1 MYTYS
6 NITEDFGLPMR
17 KRGVDF
23 MGMRVSYPQ
32 YYRLMAIQKEVIRMD
47 QTIRAMARHHD
58 PQVSCLCS
66 ILVLFLS
73 CSCPIGGARL
83 PLTPSFC

>member
-1 MYTYS
+1 MKCNQNCS
-6 NITEDFGLPMR
+6 NIAEDFGLPMR

-58 PQVSCLCS
+58 PQVSCL
-66 ILVLFLS
+66 LS
-73 CSCPIGGARL
+73 YSCLIPVSMCF
-83 PLTPSFC
+83 P